1 LKHSPQHVELQ
12 CPDDLEVYSY
22 PGALSQVI
30 TNLVINAQVH
40 AYPPGERGTLR
51 ILVQRNGARWTLTFT
66 DDGKGIDAEHL
77 PHVFEPFFT
86 TRRGHGGSGLGL
98 HIVYNLV
105 THTLRGRVH
114 CSSKPGEGTTFVL
127 DLPME
132 VA

>member
-1 LKHSPQHVELQ
+1 M
-12 CPDDLEVYSY
+12 
-22 PGALSQVI
+22 
-30 TNLVINAQVH
+30 INAQVH

-98 HIVYNLV
+98 HIVHNLV
-105 THTLRGRVH
+105 THQLGGTITAAAA
-114 CSSKPGEGTTFVL
+114 PGPGARFTIEIPAVL
-127 DLPME
+127 P
-132 VA
+132 